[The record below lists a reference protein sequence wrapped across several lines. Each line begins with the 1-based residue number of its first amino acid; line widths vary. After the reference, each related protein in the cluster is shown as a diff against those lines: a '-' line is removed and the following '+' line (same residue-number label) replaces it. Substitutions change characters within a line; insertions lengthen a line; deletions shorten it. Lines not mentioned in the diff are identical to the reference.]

1 MLSLV
6 QFVFFSV
13 YIFTLEL
20 IAYFFLSNQEVYD
33 IDDAAFNWFLGT
45 AGMKWKEFKSTV
57 KKQFFDEKISDEELR
72 AKHRDRV
79 NDDDWK
85 FLSNYWRSPES
96 EVSNQY

>member
-1 MLSLV
+1 
-6 QFVFFSV
+6 
-13 YIFTLEL
+13 
-20 IAYFFLSNQEVYD
+20 
-33 IDDAAFNWFLGT
+33 
-45 AGMKWKEFKSTV
+45 MKWKEFKSTV

-96 EVSNQY
+96 EVSNWY